1 MNQDPLN
8 REFEEER
15 SEDAENEE
23 IVVDGDAPS
32 ENKDTEEAVIG
43 DSEENVECEQGLDDE
58 YQPFDDVYTE
68 ALTTPYG
75 CYESHGARKK
85 RTALIISVTAVYA
98 LAAGIIIGILLSFL
112 YSGGKSAVYK
122 PIGINTAVS
131 DTETVG
137 GAAREGIAKARDSVV
152 VINVT
157 TLNAKA
163 VATGIVLSEDGYI
176 ATNEHVVDGAISITV
191 TFLDGVSVSAELCG
205 VSEAD
210 DLAVIKVE
218 REGLVPAEFASTE
231 SCYVGQDIYVI
242 GTPIGTEFKW
252 TTTKGIISCI
262 DRELK
267 IYDDYGTLEKKLRL
281 LQTDALL
288 NPGNSGGPMINSAGQ
303 VLGIINMKIT
313 SDTARIGFAIP
324 SDGALEIINAII
336 RDGNADS
343 VNSSIS
349 SKRPLLGI
357 VGVYIQKGLY
367 YVEVVDD
374 DQTYIRVAG
383 PEEVEALK
391 DELIYSE
398 HSGLYVNSVTE
409 NTGSYG
415 KLQAGDVIVEIE
427 GEEVTSRAQ
436 ITAITNDKNVGDT
449 VNIKFYRDG
458 VLCSADIELTA
469 EK

>member
-1 MNQDPLN
+1 MNLDPLD

-15 SEDAENEE
+15 PESAENQEIVADGEELSIAENEE
-23 IVVDGDAPS
+23 EAVDGDP
-32 ENKDTEEAVIG
+32 EEYIEHEEEYVPLDECFTEEL
-43 DSEENVECEQGLDDE
+43 S
-58 YQPFDDVYTE
+58 
-68 ALTTPYG
+68 TPYG
-75 CYESHGARKK
+75 CYESHEARKK
-85 RTALIISVTAVYA
+85 RNALIITVTAVYA

-112 YSGGKSAVYK
+112 YSGGKSTVYK
-122 PIGINTAVS
+122 PIGMSSAVS
-131 DTETVG
+131 DSQTEG
-137 GAAREGIAKARDSVV
+137 GYAREGIAKARDSVV

-157 TLNAKA
+157 TLNTKA
-163 VATGIVLSEDGYI
+163 VAAGIVLSEDGYI

-205 VSEAD
+205 VSKAD

-218 REGLVPAEFASTE
+218 RDGLVPAEFASTG

-242 GTPIGTEFKW
+242 GTPVSTDYRW
-252 TTTKGIISCI
+252 TTTKGIISCVN
-262 DRELK
+262 REIK
-267 IYDDYGTLEKKLRL
+267 IYDNDGTLEKKLKL
-281 LQTDALL
+281 LQTDAML

-303 VLGIINMKIT
+303 VLGIINMKLAGNT
-313 SDTARIGFAIP
+313 DGIGFAIP

-336 RDGNADS
+336 RDGNADG

-367 YVEVVDD
+367 YVEVVNE

-383 PEEVEALK
+383 PEEIEALK
-391 DELIYSE
+391 DKLIYSE
-398 HSGLYVNSVTE
+398 HSGLYVNSVNE
-409 NTGSYG
+409 NTGADG
-415 KLQAGDVIVEIE
+415 KLKSGDVIVEIE
-427 GEEVTSRAQ
+427 GEEVTGRAQ
-436 ITAITNDKNVGDT
+436 LSEIVNDKNVGDT

-469 EK
+469 E